1 MQRAY
6 AQLFAALKGVVVKS
20 AQLREELSQTV
31 ESPGGSVKF
40 RLFLLHARENSLVL
54 LSGQFL
60 LQRPK
65 HNLDLDISEVQ
76 KIFLLLG
83 FRIFLKSGS
92 VG

>member
-1 MQRAY
+1 M
-6 AQLFAALKGVVVKS
+6 
-20 AQLREELSQTV
+20 
-31 ESPGGSVKF
+31 KF
-40 RLFLLHARENSLVL
+40 RLFLLHARENSLVP
-54 LSGQFL
+54 LSCQFL